1 MLQNLSEHIRES
13 KRMAQVL
20 FWILIKKRQ
29 RTETFLVIFACKRNI
44 DLD

>member
-20 FWILIKKRQ
+20 FWILNK
-29 RTETFLVIFACKRNI
+29 ETAEIFSFQAGNRAA
-44 DLD
+44 

>member
-20 FWILIKKRQ
+20 FWILNK
-29 RTETFLVIFACKRNI
+29 ETAE
-44 DLD
+44 D

>member
-20 FWILIKKRQ
+20 FWILNKE
-29 RTETFLVIFACKRNI
+29 TAETFLVIFSFQAGNRAA
-44 DLD
+44 